1 MNQAEGS
8 LTSRLAAYLAT
19 PSGFFGL
26 LAAYLGLHFVMRL
39 LLSSTIGVDDVAEAI
54 YAQSLQWSYY
64 PRQPPLYTWLV
75 WGSFQ
80 IFGVSLAAV
89 TAVKYALVA
98 LSYAFFY
105 LSARR
110 MFTDRALVLAAA
122 LSPSLIFA
130 VGWGFHV
137 GFTNT
142 ALLTAACAGTFYAFL
157 RLCDR
162 GAIADYVWLGLAVS
176 AGLLSKWGFP
186 AFAGSLVI
194 AGLFQ
199 ESSRR
204 RLLNPRIFVTL
215 AIAAALLAPFAIWGF
230 SAARVN
236 DVFQADMRHGGHV
249 PYVPGV
255 VAGLKTLVVSIAAFL
270 APLWIFGLI
279 VFPKSLTARHKAAAI
294 GLDHRRLLERFFMV
308 TGVVLLAGVF
318 VFGITFFKSRWLHPI
333 LLLFPLYFFCL
344 VRDSGYSARQ
354 MRIWAAILIAAA
366 AAAVGMRLGQDLAG
380 PPFCGKCRLLKPYPE
395 LTRDIQARGFSGG
408 TVVAGDEHIAGNVRM
423 VAPEAR
429 VATSKYPFYIPPLRD
444 GAAGQCLVIWDAR
457 EGDTVPGPL
466 ADFLGKDFGAV
477 AAGPTQSV
485 EASYHYDPSRTLRL
499 NFRITPGT
507 GDCR

>member
-1 MNQAEGS
+1 MSQGAGS
-8 LTSRLAAYLAT
+8 LASRVAAFLAT
-19 PSGFFGL
+19 PRGFFGL
-26 LAAYLGLHFVMRL
+26 LAVYIGLHFIMRL
-39 LLSSTIGVDDVAEAI
+39 LLSSTVGVDDVAESI

-64 PRQPPLYTWLV
+64 PRQPPLYTWLA
-75 WGSFQ
+75 WASFQ

-110 MFTDRALVLAAA
+110 IFADRALVLAAA

-142 ALLTAACAGTFYAFL
+142 ALLTASCSGSFYVFL

-162 GAIADYVWLGLAVS
+162 GGFADYVWLGVAIA
-176 AGLLSKWGFP
+176 AGILSKWGFP
-186 AFAGSLVI
+186 AFAGSLFV

-204 RLLNPRIFVTL
+204 RLLHPRMFVTL
-215 AIAAALLAPFAIWGF
+215 AVAAALLAPFAVLGF
-230 SAARVN
+230 SGERVH
-236 DVFQADMRHGGHV
+236 DVFSADMRHDGRM
-249 PYVPGV
+249 PYFPGA
-255 VAGLKTLVVSIAAFL
+255 VAGMKTLAVSIAAFL

-279 VFPKSLTARHKAAAI
+279 VFPKTLTARHGPAAP
-294 GLDHRRLLERFFMV
+294 GLDHRRLFEHFFMV
-308 TGVVLLAGVF
+308 VGIVLLAGVF
-318 VFGITFFKSRWLHPI
+318 VFGITFFKSRWMHPI
-333 LLLFPLYFFCL
+333 LLLFPFYFFCL
-344 VRDSGYSARQ
+344 VRDSGYTARQ
-354 MRIWAAILIAAA
+354 MQIWAGILAFAAV
-366 AAAVGMRLGQDLAG
+366 AAVGMRLAQDLVG

-395 LTRDIQARGFSGG
+395 LARDIQARGFSGG
-408 TVVAGDEHIAGNVRM
+408 TIVAGDEHIAGNFRM
-423 VAPEAR
+423 VAPDAR

-444 GAAGQCLVIWDAR
+444 DAAGQCLVVWDAR

-466 ADFLGKDFGAV
+466 AAFLGKDFGAV

-485 EASYHYDPSRTLRL
+485 EASYHHDPARTLRL
-499 NFRITPGT
+499 NFRVTAGT